1 MLLQLEQEC
10 LDIYRKKIEMTR
22 KHRADL
28 HRYLPD
34 GQTQIKAIVS
44 AFGKLTP
51 FLAKEGPSKT
61 NCLPSNLFW
70 TNWNPVWFIRC
81 SPVTEEYT
89 AQRQESEEDKRKS
102 REATF
107 GSRPSTKKPLGQSTS
122 ANNMI
127 GTPIGRRTPLGRHGV
142 SAGKERRE
150 SGRAH
155 NAMPINYVA
164 LPKDDSVSRRN

>member
-44 AFGKLTP
+44 ALGKLTP

-61 NCLPSNLFW
+61 NCLPSNLS
-70 TNWNPVWFIRC
+70 TPTCIPG

-102 REATF
+102 RVCLDLLLLLTR
-107 GSRPSTKKPLGQSTS
+107 SLICR
-122 ANNMI
+122 
-127 GTPIGRRTPLGRHGV
+127 
-142 SAGKERRE
+142 
-150 SGRAH
+150 
-155 NAMPINYVA
+155 
-164 LPKDDSVSRRN
+164 

>member
-70 TNWNPVWFIRC
+70 TNWNPSTPTSIPG

-102 REATF
+102 RVCLDLLLLLTR
-107 GSRPSTKKPLGQSTS
+107 SLICR
-122 ANNMI
+122 
-127 GTPIGRRTPLGRHGV
+127 
-142 SAGKERRE
+142 
-150 SGRAH
+150 
-155 NAMPINYVA
+155 
-164 LPKDDSVSRRN
+164 